1 MQTRQGDRY
10 EMLSD
15 FIWHFFN
22 THSQNSSLYEA
33 KIEIWSQLQRVL
45 SRRFG
50 CATHVFG
57 STLNG
62 FGKLN
67 IRYWFYCN
75 WTIIHNFS
83 EYFQEPINPTLT
95 FVCLVV
101 LMATAKIISFAC
113 WLKLEDS
120 LKEIVQIFI
129 MTWNWWRQRCQFWR
143 FTIKEET
150 LKLTSVA
157 QTIWLWEIPT
167 SCSVIV
173 K

>member
-1 MQTRQGDRY
+1 MKYRKLIRFENISMNHDFQLKFHPLLLQRQRKRKWDEDPGPSSSHHSKHSRNEYHDCVDPRSFLQLSDRLFSFNGMQSRQGDRY

-62 FGKLN
+62 FGK
-67 IRYWFYCN
+67 
-75 WTIIHNFS
+75 
-83 EYFQEPINPTLT
+83 
-95 FVCLVV
+95 
-101 LMATAKIISFAC
+101 
-113 WLKLEDS
+113 
-120 LKEIVQIFI
+120 
-129 MTWNWWRQRCQFWR
+129 
-143 FTIKEET
+143 
-150 LKLTSVA
+150 
-157 QTIWLWEIPT
+157 
-167 SCSVIV
+167 
-173 K
+173 